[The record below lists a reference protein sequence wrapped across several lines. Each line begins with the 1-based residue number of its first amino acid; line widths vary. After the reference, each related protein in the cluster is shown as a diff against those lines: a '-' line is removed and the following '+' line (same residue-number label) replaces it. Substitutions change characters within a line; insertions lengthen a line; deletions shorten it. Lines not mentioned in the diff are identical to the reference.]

1 MVKLVNA
8 TSDQTS
14 ADPHELLV
22 DPIWYVERCKSIF
35 EEHLTKGA
43 LPNCNAIPDQV
54 STGITIKKLVSKP
67 GQKSKKRLVASI
79 AARTTPNR
87 AARLEGFGRIE
98 TARGN
103 SHSSPAPALRYV
115 GCVRGSSERRP
126 KAQIKPGHA
135 LSAPLW
141 HARQQQPTVTPHA
154 REALAAGGEMTDDR

>member
-1 MVKLVNA
+1 MG
-8 TSDQTS
+8 T
-14 ADPHELLV
+14 
-22 DPIWYVERCKSIF
+22 
-35 EEHLTKGA
+35 
-43 LPNCNAIPDQV
+43 
-54 STGITIKKLVSKP
+54 
-67 GQKSKKRLVASI
+67 VARFAVLSSS

-103 SHSSPAPALRYV
+103 SHSSPTPALRCV
-115 GCVRGSSERRP
+115 GCVRGTSEWRP